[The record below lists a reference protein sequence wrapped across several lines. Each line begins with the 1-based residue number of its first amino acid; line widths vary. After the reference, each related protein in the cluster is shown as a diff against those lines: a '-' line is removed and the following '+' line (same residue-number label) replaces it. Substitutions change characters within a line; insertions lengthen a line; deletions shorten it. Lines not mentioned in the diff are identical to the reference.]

1 MWQEDEVNT
10 WGKKIWYFY
19 LDRCRDRHGEGK
31 DLSQALALGDEPLGV
46 RKKKVEMASTL
57 KTHKLK
63 DRPLTLR
70 PGSACVALNT
80 LKVNYPCQQ
89 ELGKSHRCLEHI
101 CHLLDREKNGK
112 KPGQA

>member
-1 MWQEDEVNT
+1 MEKV
-10 WGKKIWYFY
+10 KICPRLWPWVMN
-19 LDRCRDRHGEGK
+19 LWVSE
-31 DLSQALALGDEPLGV
+31 
-46 RKKKVEMASTL
+46 KKKVEMASTL